1 MTIGDYF
8 VKAVLA
14 AILLAV
20 LAWFRGATW
29 RARLWAGL
37 LWAAVMLIILALV
50 QW

>member
-1 MTIGDYF
+1 MTIEDYF

-14 AILLAV
+14 VIMLAV
-20 LAWFRGATW
+20 MRWFLRASW

-37 LWAAVMLIILALV
+37 LWAAVMLIILAVV